1 MMRWQAFSDPVQDGQ
16 RHFRRVL
23 AAMAEPGTL
32 HDAAAPAVPEDA
44 AIGPALWAT
53 LLSLCDLDT
62 RLWIA
67 PGLEA
72 GGLVEAVTFHTGC
85 RRAAT
90 PEEADFALV
99 TPATLVAPGR
109 DSSPAF
115 AEGSDAYPDRSTTLL
130 VVLGT
135 LAGGG
140 PWRLA
145 GPGIPDT
152 RDLDVGE
159 ATPLMTRLAAN
170 RARFPQGLDAIL
182 CCGERLAAIPRSTRI
197 EASISATPEEDRA
210 CTSQ

>member
-1 MMRWQAFSDPVQDGQ
+1 MRWQGFSDPVQDGQ

-32 HDAAAPAVPEDA
+32 HDAAATAVPEDA

-72 GGLVEAVTFHTGC
+72 GGLADAVTFHTGC
-85 RRAAT
+85 RKVAT
-90 PEEADFALV
+90 PDGADFALV
-99 TPATLVAPGR
+99 TPATLVDPAPV
-109 DSSPAF
+109 F

-130 VVLGT
+130 VVLDA
-135 LAGGG
+135 LAEGG
-140 PWRLA
+140 PWRLT

-152 RDLDVGE
+152 RGLDVGE
-159 ATPLMTRLAAN
+159 ATALMTRLAAN

-182 CCGERLAAIPRSTRI
+182 GCGDCLAAIPRSTRL
-197 EASISATPEEDRA
+197 AGPVSATPEEDRT

>member
-1 MMRWQAFSDPVQDGQ
+1 MMRWPAFSDPVHDGQ

-32 HDAAAPAVPEDA
+32 HVAAAPAVPEDA

-72 GGLVEAVTFHTGC
+72 GGLTGALSFHTGC
-85 RRAAT
+85 RLTAA
-90 PEEADFALV
+90 PEDADFALV
-99 TPATLVAPGR
+99 TPGTLAEPAPL
-109 DSSPAF
+109 F

-130 VVLGT
+130 VVLEA
-135 LAGGG
+135 LAEGDA
-140 PWRLA
+140 WRLA

-152 RDLDVGE
+152 RGLDLGE
-159 ATPLMTRLAAN
+159 AGPLMTRLAAN
-170 RARFPQGLDAIL
+170 RARFPRGLDAIL
-182 CCGERLAAIPRSTRI
+182 TCGERLAAMPRSTRI
-197 EASISATPEEDRA
+197 EANVADIRQEECP